1 MTGRGM
7 LSISRKGGN
16 GPMLKQKDKW
26 IVQTAVLAAA
36 AAVGAAVYLLLD
48 CASRRRY
55 CHRVVV
61 DS

>member
-1 MTGRGM
+1 
-7 LSISRKGGN
+7 
-16 GPMLKQKDKW
+16 MLKQKDKW

-48 CASRRRY
+48 CASRWRY